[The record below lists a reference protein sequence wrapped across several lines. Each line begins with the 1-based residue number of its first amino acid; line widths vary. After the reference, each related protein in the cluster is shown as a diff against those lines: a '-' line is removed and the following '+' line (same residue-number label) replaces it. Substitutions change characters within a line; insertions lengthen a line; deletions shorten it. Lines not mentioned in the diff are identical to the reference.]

1 MEEQEEGEEV
11 EREERER
18 EEEEVEEEQ
27 EEQEEVE
34 EEEEEQE
41 EQEGLHDLLFCYG
54 PSQQSFGLLVLLFYH
69 LLFLLQLLQTRLLSS
84 ARQAETTNFNHWKS
98 SNSSL

>member
-18 EEEEVEEEQ
+18 E
-27 EEQEEVE
+27 E